1 MALYR
6 YFPSK
11 AALLDLMIDSASDAV
26 PAFGRPSSTWSV
38 RLKEWARLCLLIY
51 ETHPWF
57 LAATTVR
64 CSLMGPNELSWMEA
78 ALAMLAESGLRMQ
91 ERHNAFLAIIGHVR
105 GHATFQQIKMH
116 NKSGRR
122 WIPELARMLQ
132 TEAHRYPVL
141 LKALV
146 SGAFDRSPDTAF
158 EFGLD
163 CILDGIRARA
173 ARYGTPKRSG

>member
-1 MALYR
+1 
-6 YFPSK
+6 
-11 AALLDLMIDSASDAV
+11 
-26 PAFGRPSSTWSV
+26 
-38 RLKEWARLCLLIY
+38 
-51 ETHPWF
+51 
-57 LAATTVR
+57 
-64 CSLMGPNELSWMEA
+64 MEA

-105 GHATFQQIKMH
+105 GHATFQQIKMR

-141 LKALV
+141 LKALA
-146 SGAFDRSPDTAF
+146 SGAFDRGPDTAF
-158 EFGLD
+158 DFGLD

-173 ARYGTPKRSG
+173 ARHGKRSG